1 MSKKLFVEKTS
12 SKGIVIGKAY
22 VIEKTDLTPEG
33 YVLESK
39 EEEINKFETA
49 LNEAKAEI
57 SNLAKDSE
65 IFAGHNMIVEDI
77 TLYDAVI
84 GKINDEEQ
92 NAQIAVSNA
101 IEEISNIFKM
111 MDDEYMK
118 ERATDVRDVG
128 SRIISKLK
136 GINVNPFEN
145 IKEEVVLIA
154 EDLTPSDTAL
164 IDLKL
169 VKGFITELGGVTSHV
184 SIIARNLGL
193 PALVGVN
200 GIMSSVLD
208 NDIIAMDASKGNI
221 IVNPDSNELEEY
233 KILEEKFKK
242 EEEMLKKLE
251 NLKAVTTDGREVQLC
266 ANVGNILDIQMAV
279 KHNIDGIGLFRSE
292 CVYMENTHFP
302 TEDEQFEIYKEAAV
316 LCEGK
321 EVTIRTLDIGGDK
334 SLPYYKFDFEENP
347 FLGWRAIRISLE
359 LKDVFKAQLKAI
371 LRASAFGYIRIMY
384 PMIISIE
391 EVLEANK
398 ILEECKQELRDLNI
412 KFDENIEVGMMIE
425 TPASVILADEFAKY
439 VDFFSIGTNDLTQY
453 MLVVDRGN
461 KRISNMYNSFHPVV
475 LQSIK
480 KVIEAGHKENIKV
493 GMCGE
498 FASDAKA
505 AKILLGLGLDEF
517 SMSASEI
524 NNVKKQILETS
535 FTDAKNY
542 ANEVLSKPTVESIM
556 DFLQNNTSN

>member
-22 VIEKTDLTPEG
+22 VIQKADLTPEN
-33 YVLESK
+33 YAITSK
-39 EEEINKFETA
+39 DEEINKFKEA
-49 LNEAKAEI
+49 LKEAKQEI
-57 SNLAKDSE
+57 ENLAKDSE
-65 IFAGHNMIVEDI
+65 IFQGHNMIVEDI

-84 GKINDEEQ
+84 SRISDEMQ
-92 NAQIAVSNA
+92 NVQVAVANS
-101 IEEISNIFKM
+101 IEEISNVFRM

-118 ERATDVRDVG
+118 ERATDVKDVG
-128 SRIISKLK
+128 SRIMSKLK

-164 IDLKL
+164 IDLSL
-169 VKGFITELGGVTSHV
+169 VKGVITELGGVTSHL
-184 SIIARNLGL
+184 SIIARNLSL

-200 GIMSSVLD
+200 GIIESVVD
-208 NDIIAMDASKGNI
+208 NDIIVMDAYKGNI
-221 IVNPDSNELEEY
+221 IINPEVNELEEY
-233 KILEEKFKK
+233 KNLQENFNKQ
-242 EEEMLKKLE
+242 EEMLKKLE
-251 NLKAVTTDGREVQLC
+251 NLKAITKDGREVQLC
-266 ANVGNILDIQMAV
+266 ANVGNILDIEMAV

-292 CVYMENTHFP
+292 CLYMESTHFP
-302 TEDEQFEIYKEAAV
+302 TEEEQFKVYKQAAL
-316 LCEGK
+316 LCKDK

-391 EVLEANK
+391 EIIEANK
-398 ILEECKQELRDLNI
+398 LLEQCKQELRDENI
-412 KFDENIEVGMMIE
+412 KFDEKIEVGIMIE

-461 KRISNMYNSFHPVV
+461 KKISNMYNSFHPVV

-480 KVIEAGHKENIKV
+480 KVIDAGHKENIKV

-498 FASDAKA
+498 FASDEKA

-524 NNVKKQILETS
+524 NKVKKHILETS

-542 ANEVLSKPTVESIM
+542 ANEVLSKTTVESIM
-556 DFLQNNTSN
+556 DFLEK

>member
-12 SKGIVIGKAY
+12 SKGIVIGKAF
-22 VIEKTDLTPEG
+22 VIEKADLTPEN
-33 YVLESK
+33 YALSNK
-39 EEEINKFETA
+39 EEEVSKFEKA
-49 LNEAKAEI
+49 LNEAKEEI

-65 IFAGHNMIVEDI
+65 IFQGHQMIVEDI
-77 TLYDAVI
+77 TLYDGVI
-84 GKINDEEQ
+84 SKINDEGK

-101 IEEISNIFKM
+101 VDEISSIFQM

-118 ERATDVRDVG
+118 ERSADVKDVG
-128 SRIISKLK
+128 NRIMSKLK
-136 GINVNPFEN
+136 GVNVNPFEN
-145 IKEEVVLIA
+145 IKEEVILIA
-154 EDLTPSDTAL
+154 EDLSPSDTAL
-164 IDLKL
+164 IDLNL

-184 SIIARNLGL
+184 SIIARNLSL

-200 GIMSSVLD
+200 GIMSSVKD
-208 NDIIAMDASKGNI
+208 NDVIAMDASKGNI
-221 IVNPDSNELEEY
+221 VINPSDSELKEYKNLEE
-233 KILEEKFKK
+233 EFKK

-266 ANVGNILDIQMAV
+266 ANVGNILEIEMAV

-292 CVYMENTHFP
+292 VVYMESSHFP
-302 TEDEQFEIYKEAAV
+302 TEDEQFEVYKKAAV
-316 LCEGK
+316 LCGGK

-384 PMIISIE
+384 PMIISVE
-391 EVLEANK
+391 EIIEANK
-398 ILEECKQELRDLNI
+398 ILEECKQELRDNNI
-412 KFDENIEVGMMIE
+412 KFDEKIEVGMMIE
-425 TPASVILADEFAKY
+425 TPASVILAEEFAKY

-498 FASDAKA
+498 FASDARA

-535 FTDAKNY
+535 FEDAIKY
-542 ANEVLSKPTVESIM
+542 AKEALSKTTVEGVM
-556 DFLQNNTSN
+556 DFLGK